1 MSSVQA
7 EVKLKPPIGT
17 PSWYINFFKKLT
29 RVKVDRVDKDFLTT
43 NKIVPESNVTA
54 VISGLKFLN
63 LIKDDGSVTD
73 NVKSLDIEGSEY
85 EKNLENVIRE
95 AYVILFSKIK
105 QLDQSPYEDLLN
117 CFKSD
122 YKMAPSTAQQA
133 TRIFIPL
140 AQRAGI
146 KLSEQILERSKPD
159 VERKKPKP
167 ESGKPPKERSRKIK
181 EKEGEEKQL
190 PDSVF
195 ARLILKDTGYVD
207 IKNKEDFEIATA
219 YWKVISKKMEAYDE
233 NK

>member
-1 MSSVQA
+1 M
-7 EVKLKPPIGT
+7 G
-17 PSWYINFFKKLT
+17 
-29 RVKVDRVDKDFLTT
+29 
-43 NKIVPESNVTA
+43 
-54 VISGLKFLN
+54 
-63 LIKDDGSVTD
+63 
-73 NVKSLDIEGSEY
+73 
-85 EKNLENVIRE
+85 
-95 AYVILFSKIK
+95 
-105 QLDQSPYEDLLN
+105 
-117 CFKSD
+117 FKSD
-122 YKMAPSTAQQA
+122 YKMAPSTASQA
-133 TRIFIPL
+133 ARIFISL

-146 KLSEQILERSKPD
+146 KLSEQIIERSKPD

-219 YWKVISKKMEAYDE
+219 YWKVISKKMETYED